1 MTPRQLE
8 YFLAVAE
15 NGGFI
20 RAAESLSISQTA
32 VTKQV
37 QLLERSLGC
46 QLFDRSGKA
55 ARLTDAGRF
64 FVGQARQAL
73 AALDKAEDNMRAHL
87 AGERGT
93 LRLGFITYMDQ
104 DLLVRVFSGYSRLHP
119 NVRLSFLSSSS
130 RALCQMVREGEL
142 DAYIGI
148 GTSWNEDL
156 TRTLVRSYP
165 LVAVVP
171 CDSGL
176 AGRAEV
182 RREELKDVIY
192 DVGEMISGMDD
203 YQPLEGVLLQVACGF
218 GSAIVHSFAATGTF
232 AGRIAT
238 VGLAPSLQSDI
249 FLMSDPTRVSPLVDG
264 LRGLIGSEGTARGHI
279 DVQSSSFP

>member
-32 VTKQV
+32 ITKQV

-46 QLFDRSGKA
+46 QLFDRSGKVTK
-55 ARLTDAGRF
+55 LTDEGRF
-64 FVGQARQAL
+64 FEGQAQAAL
-73 AALDKAEDNMRAHL
+73 AAFDKAEGNMRAHL
-87 AGERGT
+87 AGEYGT
-93 LRLGFITYMDQ
+93 LRVGFITYMDQ
-104 DLLVRVFSGYSRLHP
+104 ALLIRIFTNYAQHHP
-119 NVRLSFLSSSS
+119 GVRLSFLSSSS
-130 RALCQMVREGEL
+130 KALCQMVRKGEL

-148 GTSWNEDL
+148 GTSWNGDL
-156 TRTLVRSYP
+156 RRTLIHSYP

-171 CDSGL
+171 RDSSL
-176 AGRAEV
+176 ASRAEV
-182 RREELKDVIY
+182 KREELKDVIY

-218 GSAIVHSFAATGTF
+218 GSAVIHSFAAGAF
-232 AGRIAT
+232 AGSTRTIS
-238 VGLAPSLQSDI
+238 LAPHSQSDI
-249 FLMSDPTRVSPLVDG
+249 FLMSDPTRISPLVDS
-264 LRGLIGSEGTARGHI
+264 LHKLIGGR
-279 DVQSSSFP
+279 

>member
-46 QLFDRSGKA
+46 QLFDRSGKTTK
-55 ARLTDAGRF
+55 LTDEGRF
-64 FVGQARQAL
+64 FVEQAREAL
-73 AALDKAEDNMRAHL
+73 AAFGKAEDNMRAHL
-87 AGERGT
+87 AGERGS
-93 LRLGFITYMDQ
+93 LRVGFITYMDQ
-104 DLLVRVFSGYSRLHP
+104 DLLVRVFASYAQLHP
-119 NVRLSFLSSSS
+119 NVKLSFLSSSS
-130 RALCQMVREGEL
+130 KALCRMVREGEL

-171 CDSGL
+171 RTSGL
-176 AGRAEV
+176 ADRTKV
-182 RREELKDVIY
+182 RREDLENVIY
-192 DVGEMISGMDD
+192 DVGEMISGVDD
-203 YQPLEGVLLQVACGF
+203 YQPLEGVLLQVACGS
-218 GSAIVHSFAATGTF
+218 GCAIVHSFAAKGAF
-232 AGRIAT
+232 ANRTAT
-238 VGLAPSLQSDI
+238 IPLAHSRRSDI
-249 FLMSDPTRVSPLVDG
+249 LLMSDPTRVSPLVDG
-264 LRGLIGSEGTARGHI
+264 LRRLIGSMDLVR
-279 DVQSSSFP
+279 SP